1 MAKFTI
7 QKAEKIK
14 RKMRLALI
22 GVSKSGKTLT
32 MLKFLR
38 ALVGEEGKFAVLSS
52 EGDNCQQYTGANGV
66 GDFDLIV
73 LDDFSPTN
81 YIEAMQY
88 LVKQGYGAIGIDSL
102 SHAWSG
108 KGGCLE
114 IADSGGGGSSKFTT
128 GWGKATPLHNKL
140 IAEIN
145 ACPVHLIATMRQK
158 ADYILETNSQGKTVP
173 KRVGMAAVQREGM
186 EYEFDITGE
195 MHEATLT
202 VDGIRGEELE
212 GYLGKSFT
220 KPNADFIDAIRAC
233 FDDKPYTPVS
243 KPEKPEH
250 KPQATPPADTSPE
263 AQNAMF
269 AKAKAA
275 IQSAKA
281 ASDIAGIRRN
291 VKLRGDQ
298 GLLSDSHVMELL
310 DLCTEVENSFA
321 E

>member
-7 QKAEKIK
+7 QKAEKLK

-38 ALVGEEGKFAVLSS
+38 ALVGEEGRFAVLSS
-52 EGDNCQQYTGANGV
+52 EGDNCQQYTGASGV
-66 GDFDLIV
+66 GDFDFISLE
-73 LDDFSPTN
+73 DFSPTN

-114 IADSGGGGSSKFTT
+114 IADGNGSAKSFN
-128 GWGKATPLHNKL
+128 GWAKATPLHNKL

-145 ACPVHLIATMRQK
+145 TCPVHLIATMRQK
-158 ADYILETNSQGKTVP
+158 ADYILETNSHGKTVP

-233 FDDKPYTPVS
+233 FDDKPYTA
-243 KPEKPEH
+243 PEKPAT
-250 KPQATPPADTSPE
+250 KPEPPVTSPE
-263 AQNAMF
+263 QQQATF
-269 AKAKAA
+269 DKAKAA
-275 IQSAKA
+275 IHAAKA

-291 VKLRGDQ
+291 VKLRGEQ
-298 GLLSDSHVMELL
+298 GLLSDAHVMELC
-310 DLCTEVENSFA
+310 DLCTEMENSYV
-321 E
+321 